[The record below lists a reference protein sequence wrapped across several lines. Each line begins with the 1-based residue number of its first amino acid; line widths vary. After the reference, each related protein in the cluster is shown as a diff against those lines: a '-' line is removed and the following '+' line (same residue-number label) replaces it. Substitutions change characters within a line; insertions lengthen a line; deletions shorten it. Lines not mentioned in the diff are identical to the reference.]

1 MTDDDFDLP
10 DVDYER
16 PVEEIHGGHGAAALE
31 RANWHLRHI
40 AAIDRRSAIDEQVY
54 RTELERIERWGATR
68 KAHWDAKRAW
78 HTKPCVD
85 LLAAIR
91 ATDPRTKTLD
101 LPAGRIK
108 SRAGGAPRIVIDDG
122 GALYEWAIHNRREL
136 IRLASSVRA
145 SDLRDH
151 CDILITT
158 EATKV
163 LDSTTGEVVPGVRVE
178 IPDVTYSVDTSTEE
192 F

>member
-1 MTDDDFDLP
+1 MDEDELDP
-10 DVDYER
+10 DVYER

-40 AAIDRRSAIDEQVY
+40 AAIDRRAAIDEQVY
-54 RTELERIERWGATR
+54 RTELERIERWGAAR
-68 KAHWDAKRAW
+68 KARWDAMRAW

-108 SRAGGAPRIVIDDG
+108 SRAGGPPRIVIEDAATLYAW
-122 GALYEWAIHNRREL
+122 ALACRPEL
-136 IRLASSVRA
+136 IRPATSVRA
-145 SDLRDH
+145 TDLRDAV
-151 CDILITT
+151 DVLIAPD
-158 EATKV
+158 ESKV
-163 LDSTTGEVVPGVRVE
+163 IDGATGEIVPGVRVE
-178 IPDVTYSVDTSTEE
+178 IPDVTYSVDTSSDDI
-192 F
+192 